1 MVLAAFLGV
10 FLAMCVG
17 GAIVLIRSDRKRA
30 TRRAPGTALQGR
42 PLPPGTPVEVFVR
55 PEAATQIARSA
66 IQLVGAHDIRDLN
79 NGSVIGWIGSSVTN
93 IPSKAEYMVAV
104 SRVIQ
109 PDGSVVLGC
118 SAQPRYSSMA
128 FGSRR
133 SAELTHR
140 LVSEVTNLASS
151 PAS

>member
-10 FLAMCVG
+10 FLVMCVG
-17 GAIVLIRSDRKRA
+17 GVIVVIRSDKKRA
-30 TRRAPGTALQGR
+30 TRRASGSASQGK
-42 PLPPGTPVEVFVR
+42 PLPAGTPVEVFVG

-66 IQLVGAHDIRDLN
+66 IQLVGAKDITNLDD
-79 NGSVIGWIGSSVTN
+79 GSVIGWIGSSVTN
-93 IPSKAEYMVAV
+93 IPSKADYMVSV

-109 PDGSVVLGC
+109 SDGSVVLGC

-133 SAELTHR
+133 SAQLTHR

>member
-1 MVLAAFLGV
+1 MVLTAFLGV

-17 GAIVLIRSDRKRA
+17 GAIVLMRSDRKRA
-30 TRRAPGTALQGR
+30 TRRASGTASQGK
-42 PLPPGTPVEVFVR
+42 PLPSGTPVEVFVG
-55 PEAATQIARSA
+55 PEAASEIARSA
-66 IQLVGAHDIRDLN
+66 IQLVGAHDITNLDD
-79 NGSVIGWIGSSVTN
+79 GSVVGWIGSSVTN
-93 IPSKAEYMVAV
+93 IPSRAEYMVAV

-128 FGSRR
+128 FGGCR

-140 LVSEVTNLASS
+140 LVAEVTNLAS

>member
-10 FLAMCVG
+10 FIAMCVG

-30 TRRAPGTALQGR
+30 TGRAPGTAQQGK
-42 PLPPGTPVEVFVR
+42 PLPPGTPVEVFVG

-66 IQLVGAHDIRDLN
+66 IQLVGAHDITDLN

-93 IPSKAEYMVAV
+93 IPSKAEYMIAV

-118 SAQPRYSSMA
+118 SAQPRFSSMA

-140 LVSEVTNLASS
+140 LVSEVRNLASS